1 MIFLF
6 ISIALI
12 LGLTLTRGIVALNIV
27 FSIIYLAYIIY
38 RFGIKKSSIFILI
51 FGIGLT
57 FSLIKI
63 ENNPND
69 NVYKG
74 LVVEVHQNYYIFSSK
89 YEKFYVYEENTNKE
103 CGDYLTISGYSKDNN
118 FTNYESQFDFNDY
131 LNNKG
136 IRRTLVASNVEY
148 QFRTSIYKSN

>member
-12 LGLTLTRGIVALNIV
+12 LGLILTRGIVALNIV
-27 FSIIYLAYIIY
+27 FSVLYLLYIIY

-63 ENNPND
+63 ENNPSD
-69 NVYKG
+69 NIYKG
-74 LVVEVHQNYYIFSSK
+74 LVVEVHQNYYIFLILDSHLLN
-89 YEKFYVYEENTNKE
+89 FEN
-103 CGDYLTISGYSKDNN
+103 
-118 FTNYESQFDFNDY
+118 
-131 LNNKG
+131 
-136 IRRTLVASNVEY
+136 
-148 QFRTSIYKSN
+148 